1 MLARYFN
8 VTLRN
13 GFVTFSRIMRLNKQS
28 INTKIMKSK
37 SIQQEVLLLTGTNF
51 SNRQWSTRD
60 DNTSKSLSEEEKLEQ
75 ACWNGLLPEMLPE
88 IFDNNDVAGKLFLWE
103 IKEGASF
110 LELEM
115 GEYPEAKDNY
125 YSIDPYSFLTLR
137 CAN

>member
-1 MLARYFN
+1 
-8 VTLRN
+8 
-13 GFVTFSRIMRLNKQS
+13 
-28 INTKIMKSK
+28 MKAK

-60 DNTSKSLSEEEKLEQ
+60 DNTSKNLSEEEKLEQ

-88 IFDNNDVAGKLFLWE
+88 IFDNNQLSGKLFLWE

-110 LELEM
+110 LKLER
-115 GEYPEAKDNY
+115 GEYPKAKNNY